1 MCNSYLGIEGLGF
14 EHTLLWYTLLRY
26 FVSFYEL
33 TIKGHKKPKRMQRTA
48 CFVLFLLVN
57 IFQLLLLA

>member
-1 MCNSYLGIEGLGF
+1 MCNSYLGTGGLGF
-14 EHTLLWYTLLRY
+14 EHTLLWY

-33 TIKGHKKPKRMQRTA
+33 TIKRQKKPTIMQRAA